1 MTILI
6 QNSTNIIRRKK
17 MDIGDT
23 ATSLTEQLEKAKKE
37 GKVEKSKTSKFL
49 KKKTPG
55 EKLNKALKK
64 AAYGD
69 DMGKMGNPAVVF
81 TFEDA
86 RENQMLNRD
95 IPTMSEG
102 GDVVVGKGG
111 DYIKDLIK

>member
-1 MTILI
+1 
-6 QNSTNIIRRKK
+6 
-17 MDIGDT
+17 MDTGDT
-23 ATSLTEQLEKAKKE
+23 ATSLLEQLEKAKKE
-37 GKVEKSKTSKFL
+37 GKVEKKTSKFL
-49 KKKTPG
+49 KKKTRG

-69 DMGKMGNPAVVF
+69 DMSKLGKDLGKMGNPAVVF

-95 IPTMSEG
+95 IPTMNEG

-111 DYIKDLIK
+111 EYIKDLIK